1 VQGNLLRANG
11 HVQIG
16 SAGNRHMVGAMKYV
30 RVFASGLSAS
40 RVADLAACSRE
51 PDQRCAATAALG
63 GFRADGQYALRLA
76 SALDAGPR
84 ASDMSAIV
92 GAASAAVASSALSTS
107 PVTPRLRGR
116 GRLRVCAPYLKAP
129 TVPLGY
135 ESASGTALPFMRTGC
150 HPGTKWVRM
159 PIGVMTSHTTTTT
172 NAVVAA
178 CALRDAHCALDFMA
192 EKTM

>member
-1 VQGNLLRANG
+1 MQGNLLRANG

-16 SAGNRHMVGAMKYV
+16 SAGNRHMVGALKYV

-63 GFRADGQYALRLA
+63 GFRADGQYASRLA
-76 SALDAGPR
+76 AALDAGPS

-107 PVTPRLRGR
+107 PVTPRL
-116 GRLRVCAPYLKAP
+116 CAPYLKAP
-129 TVPLGY
+129 TVPLNY
-135 ESASGTALPFMRTGC
+135 ETANVTGALPYMRTGC
-150 HPGTKWVRM
+150 HPGTKWARL
-159 PIGVMTSHTTTTT
+159 PIGVMTSRTTTTT